1 MSCRLCGAA
10 TRLVGDR
17 GDVSLHRCLRC
28 GFVTGRPARELLV
41 SERYAG
47 YHDGDAPPA
56 PATRYEE
63 WLRRAEEEVGRG
75 RLLEVGAGSGG
86 FVRSAL
92 ARGWVVE
99 ATEVSTSGLEAL
111 RQTGAR
117 VVAGDVLDAAFPP
130 ARFDLVA
137 SLEVLEHLPSPGE
150 HLAELARIT
159 RPGGLLILTTPNLR
173 GLSGRLLGLR
183 WRVVS
188 PEHLGYFAPRIL
200 ARALGHAGYAR
211 VRVRTRSLDV
221 LSWRRPPGPG
231 GVARF
236 DPHASA
242 ALRERIESSASLG
255 LAKEA
260 VNALLGVSGLGDSVL
275 AWARR

>member
-1 MSCRLCGAA
+1 
-10 TRLVGDR
+10 
-17 GDVSLHRCLRC
+17 VSR
-28 GFVTGRPARELLV
+28 RPARELPE
-41 SERYAG
+41 SERYAV
-47 YHDGDAPPA
+47 YHDGEAPPA
-56 PATRYEE
+56 RYKE

-75 RLLEVGAGSGG
+75 RLLDVGAGSGG

-92 ARGWVVE
+92 ARMGVE

-111 RQTGAR
+111 RRTGAR
-117 VVAGDVLDAAFPP
+117 VVAGDVLDTAFPP
-130 ARFDLVA
+130 ARVDLVA

-159 RPGGLLILTTPNLR
+159 RPGGLLILMTPNLR

-188 PEHLGYFAPRIL
+188 PEHLGDFAPRIF
-200 ARALGHAGYAR
+200 ARVLGHAGYAR
-211 VRVRTRSLDV
+211 VRVRMRSLDV
-221 LSWRRPPGPG
+221 LSWRRPPRPG

-260 VNALLGVSGLGDSVL
+260 VNGLLGVSGLGDSVL